1 MDKKLVK
8 YIQDNLHKGYSHAD
22 VAERLREEGWE
33 DEDIQTALA
42 DAAKSHIERSR
53 LALALVGLAAFI
65 VLGLI
70 VYFFVISPSF
80 VQTPEIEK
88 PVLLTE
94 QVTQQAGGM
103 QSGTPELASQTE
115 AFVYPQQEA
124 ITSETSPAEEPV
136 AEPVQQAPET
146 VQKAPQQQPAV
157 SMSQIDSTH
166 IAYVLTALGAY
177 KLHANPFS
185 GALPELEIIIT
196 DIGKTFDAVV
206 QDNKVVVKEGS
217 SKSPDVT
224 ISVDQ
229 DAVVQLLAAETPDQ
243 LSVTA
248 TKLFNE
254 RNQRGYKGELLA
266 AQTDLLLKGYL
277 GLYNDA
283 KKLASP
289 TGSVV
294 SDVELVGSQ
303 LTGMFLMIVILW
315 AALILRMAL
324 SRGK

>member
-22 VAERLREEGWE
+22 VAERLRQEGWD

-53 LALALVGLAAFI
+53 LTLAFVGLAAFI

-115 AFVYPQQEA
+115 AFVYPQQEV
-124 ITSETSPAEEPV
+124 ITSETSPA
-136 AEPVQQAPET
+136 AE
-146 VQKAPQQQPAV
+146 PAV
-157 SMSQIDSTH
+157 SAPSVQIDPTH

-229 DAVVQLLAAETPDQ
+229 DAIVQLLAAETPDQ
-243 LSVTA
+243 LSATA